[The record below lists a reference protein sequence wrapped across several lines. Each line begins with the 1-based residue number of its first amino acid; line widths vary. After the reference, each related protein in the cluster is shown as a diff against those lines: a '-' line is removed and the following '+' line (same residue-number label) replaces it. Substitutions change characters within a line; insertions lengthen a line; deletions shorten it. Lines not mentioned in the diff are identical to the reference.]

1 MATLG
6 EQAVGNIVKLNVN
19 GTAWEFIVVHQG
31 LPGTM
36 YDASCD
42 GTWLLMKDVYMSM
55 AFDST
60 NNRYATSNVHSYLN
74 ATFRNLIDNDIREI
88 VKNIK
93 IPYNAGN
100 TTNGL
105 IFTGSEGLDTQV
117 FLLSATE
124 IGMSDTTTALTEGAV
139 LSYFNN
145 ATNSKRIAYLN
156 NTATIWT
163 LRSRAKST
171 DNKTCIVMSN
181 GNISTG
187 GVTFERGI
195 RPALVLPYELGVD
208 GSGIVT
214 IASGAIAGTVNI
226 NGVQRELTGKG
237 YINIGGI
244 LRDLSDSQVN
254 IGGVLKSTKG

>member
-19 GTAWEFIVVHQG
+19 GAAWDFIVVHQG
-31 LPGTM
+31 LPSSD
-36 YDASCD
+36 YDGSCD

-60 NNRYATSNVHSYLN
+60 NNRYADSNVHSYLN
-74 ATFRNLIDNDIREI
+74 ATFLNLIDNDIREI

-93 IPYNAGN
+93 IPYNSGN
-100 TTNGL
+100 SATGL
-105 IFTGSEGLDTQV
+105 ISTGSNGLDTQV

-124 IGMSDTTTALTEGAV
+124 IGISDTTNALTEGAV

-145 ATNSKRIAYLN
+145 ATDSKRIAYLN
-156 NTATIWT
+156 NTATMWT

-171 DNKTCIVMSN
+171 DNKTCLIMSS
-181 GNISTG
+181 GKMSTG
-187 GVTFERGI
+187 RVTFERGI

-208 GSGIVT
+208 GSGAVT
-214 IASGAIAGTVNI
+214 IASGAITGSVPI

-244 LRDLSDSQVN
+244 LRDLADSQGN
-254 IGGVLKSTKG
+254 IGGVLKSLKG